1 MLGKI
6 KKHELRDIWR
16 NEAIDFTK
24 WMEANLDT
32 LSQALGWELSFEERE
47 HSVGPFFVD
56 ILATDEQGERVVIE
70 NQLEKTDHGH
80 LGQIITYC
88 SNLEAKT
95 CIWIAKE
102 PRQEHINAVNWLNK
116 ETSLNLYLLKVEAI
130 SIDGSKPAALFQ
142 VICRPDEDIRLAAA
156 AEGELTPRGHFN
168 IDFWTQMN
176 RKCESVLPGFCTR
189 KPLKTYYHSQ
199 ASGRSGFRFSFI
211 ATSKFYGV
219 NLYIDTNNA
228 DLNEIALNQL
238 KDDSVQIEKEFG
250 HPLSYE
256 LLPAKRACR
265 IQYIIGTGDVMKLDL
280 EKVQG
285 DLIEHMVRMERT
297 FKRRIQ
303 NLSLDIDEA
312 A

>member
-6 KKHELRDIWR
+6 KKHELREIWR
-16 NEAIDFTK
+16 NEATDFTK
-24 WMEANLDT
+24 WMEANLDS

-156 AEGELTPRGHFN
+156 AEGEL
-168 IDFWTQMN
+168 
-176 RKCESVLPGFCTR
+176 
-189 KPLKTYYHSQ
+189 
-199 ASGRSGFRFSFI
+199 
-211 ATSKFYGV
+211 
-219 NLYIDTNNA
+219 
-228 DLNEIALNQL
+228 
-238 KDDSVQIEKEFG
+238 
-250 HPLSYE
+250 
-256 LLPAKRACR
+256 
-265 IQYIIGTGDVMKLDL
+265 
-280 EKVQG
+280 
-285 DLIEHMVRMERT
+285 MVC
-297 FKRRIQ
+297 
-303 NLSLDIDEA
+303 LV
-312 A
+312 